1 MKKILITGSEGFI
14 GKHLVKKLKEEGHEV
29 TGVDLV
35 LGQDLKSKEFVN
47 SLDNKFDIIFHF
59 AAYNGTKWFYEKP
72 VQVIRDNVI
81 ATENILAKFSGK
93 VEKIIFAGSCESYAG
108 SVDFFDYNVPTDENV
123 PLAIIDPRNLR
134 WSYGGSKLLNELMIW
149 AYSKEY
155 DQKMLIIRY
164 HNVYGPGQKDHFIPE
179 FIDRAINNQFQLY
192 GYKNTRSFIYI
203 EDAVKITE
211 KISFDSNSDNLTVN
225 IGTNHEI
232 QILDAAKIILEV
244 MGKDNNLINLN
255 ESPLGSVTRRCPD
268 ISVQNS
274 FIGEDYKFID
284 FKKGITKLINKL

>member
-14 GKHLVKKLKEEGHEV
+14 GKHLEKKLKDRGHDV
-29 TGVDLV
+29 VGVDLIH
-35 LGQDLKSKEFVN
+35 GQDLKSKEFVN
-47 SLDNKFDIIFHF
+47 SLDNNFDIIFHF

-81 ATENILAKFSGK
+81 ATENILSKYSGK

-108 SVDFFDYNVPTDENV
+108 SVDYFNYNVPTDEKV
-123 PLAIIDPRNLR
+123 PLAIIDPKNLR

-155 DQKMLIIRY
+155 NQNMLVIRY

-179 FIDRAINNQFQLY
+179 FIDRAQNNQFQLY

-203 EDAVKITE
+203 DDAVNITE
-211 KISFDSNSDNLTVN
+211 QISFNTNSDNLTVN

-232 QILDAAKIILEV
+232 QIIDAAKTILEV
-244 MGKDNNLINLN
+244 MRKDNNLINLN
-255 ESPLGSVTRRCPD
+255 ESPRGSVTRRCPD

-274 FIGEDYKFID
+274 FIGNEYKFIN
-284 FKKGITKLINKL
+284 FKEGITKTINKL

>member
-1 MKKILITGSEGFI
+1 MKKILITGSVGFI
-14 GKHLVKKLKEEGHEV
+14 GKHLEKKLKDRGHDV
-29 TGVDLV
+29 VGVDLIH
-35 LGQDLKSKEFVN
+35 GQDLKSKEFVN
-47 SLDNKFDIIFHF
+47 SLDNNFDIIFHF

-81 ATENILAKFSGK
+81 ATENILSKYSGK

-108 SVDFFDYNVPTDENV
+108 SVDYFNYNVPTDEKV
-123 PLAIIDPRNLR
+123 PLAIIDPKNLR

-155 DQKMLIIRY
+155 NQNMLVIRY

-179 FIDRAINNQFQLY
+179 FIDRAQNNQFQLY

-203 EDAVKITE
+203 DDAVNITE
-211 KISFDSNSDNLTVN
+211 QISFNTNSDNLTVN

-232 QILDAAKIILEV
+232 QIIDAAKTILEV
-244 MGKDNNLINLN
+244 MRKDNNLINLN
-255 ESPLGSVTRRCPD
+255 ESPRGSVTRRCPD

-274 FIGEDYKFID
+274 FIGNEYKFIN
-284 FKKGITKLINKL
+284 FKEGITKTINKL